1 MIKIIWKHRNHGDWE
16 CIGSYDD
23 LRDATKDFVKYRR
36 GVLNETGVLKLIT
49 DECELQ
55 NIGRLIRGMSLY
67 IRDLQD
73 KVNSQAE
80 HIKALLEKAGD
91 QSD

>member
-1 MIKIIWKHRNHGDWE
+1 MSRLKNPTLRNRTEELCEHANDFE
-16 CIGSYDD
+16 ETFQIG
-23 LRDATKDFVKYRR
+23 
-36 GVLNETGVLKLIT
+36 
-49 DECELQ
+49 CELQ
-55 NIGRLIRGMSLY
+55 NIGRRIQGMSLH

-80 HIKALLEKAGD
+80 YIKALLEKAGD